1 MVPPIDPHDRMYKVC
16 IVGLGVPVGV
26 PADCSDLRYRVL
38 PDLQISPGKG
48 KGVRSMSWMGMP
60 TLISWISHPISSNGV
75 DMVAMGESSY
85 ALIGRVEGT
94 FFKKVGDI

>member
-1 MVPPIDPHDRMYKVC
+1 MV
-16 IVGLGVPVGV
+16 VPVDRPGV
-26 PADCSDLRYRVL
+26 RNGVL
-38 PDLQISPGKG
+38 PDLQIPSGKG